1 MYSEW
6 NKYVCRLEAFLSSYC
21 SVAKT
26 TDQKAAPRRRPKQG
40 GYARGDE
47 TRAQIID
54 TALHIFGDRGFD
66 QASTRDIAAKAGVNP
81 PALQYYFGSKEG
93 LHRACA
99 QYIIDQAWP
108 KLRPAIE
115 RADAAAREA
124 NNAAALEALENLLD
138 ALTDS
143 LADPGTAR
151 WSRFIARGKHDGA
164 GPGVELIREQLSQR
178 LINAVSGLLGVIL
191 GISATNEM
199 ARLRTLLVLGQI
211 HWLHAG
217 REDVLRVMGWP
228 KLDAVKVA
236 MIKKTVREHT
246 RLALEGFLDLEG
258 ARRT

>member
-1 MYSEW
+1 MVKVSEV
-6 NKYVCRLEAFLSSYC
+6 KSS
-21 SVAKT
+21 
-26 TDQKAAPRRRPKQG
+26 PRRRPKQG

-54 TALHIFGDRGFD
+54 TALRIFGDRGFD

-99 QYIIDQAWP
+99 QYIIDQALP
-108 KLRPAIE
+108 KLKPAIE
-115 RADAAAREA
+115 RANSAARA
-124 NNAAALEALENLLD
+124 ADKAAALDALEELLD

-143 LADPGTAR
+143 LADHATQR

-178 LINAVSGLLGVIL
+178 LIEAVAGLLSVIV
-191 GISATNEM
+191 GIPATNEM
-199 ARLRTLLVLGQI
+199 TRLRTLLVLGQI

-246 RLALEGFLDLEG
+246 RLALKGFLD
-258 ARRT
+258 